1 MKPKSITVTF
11 PDGSR
16 IEYDRKYM
24 AVVMV
29 GNGDI
34 MTAADANTTDIIIGT
49 AWLNAKA
56 AIALHKEHRS
66 GLWSILP
73 LLRYLSRLIYAFFAC
88 YKIATKE
95 AQYE

>member
-11 PDGSR
+11 SDGSHT
-16 IEYDRKYM
+16 EYDRKYM

-29 GNGDI
+29 GNGSI

-56 AIALHKEHRS
+56 AIALLKERRS
-66 GLWSILP
+66 GLQRMLP
-73 LLRYLSRLIYAFFAC
+73 RLRYLSRLIYAFFAC